1 MYGKK
6 VEAVQKAKEE
16 FLDQI
21 HDLNKPML
29 CCDDEEK
36 WSIRIT

>member
-1 MYGKK
+1 MKK

-21 HDLNKPML
+21 HNLNTPML
-29 CCDDEEK
+29 CCDDEE
-36 WSIRIT
+36 T